1 MITREAVIMAIKA
14 IIVSNIT
21 QSANKYNAQINE
33 FLDKSELIPNFELTH
48 VIATEALK
56 YIKNNKVDVCLFWD
70 KDIYLAKK
78 IAQFGIK
85 VFNNIDAIYYADDK
99 ALTAI
104 KLDEH
109 HVNQP
114 AYFVFP
120 ETFSQNVFAFYD
132 NYRATLL
139 ALNFPLVVKH
149 RHGSFGEQVFLA
161 KDEEQLKDIIRR
173 EGANKLIAQ
182 SYVTK
187 EFGVDYRVNVVGS
200 EVLAI
205 FKRFNKND
213 FRSNIN
219 QGGDFIYIE
228 NPALHETALKAAA
241 AIDADFA
248 GVDIVLDEEDEP
260 FVIEVNSNMRTVTVN
275 KKSKVDITLNILNY
289 IVKNKGA

>member
-1 MITREAVIMAIKA
+1 MVIKA

-33 FLDKSELIPNFELTH
+33 FLDKSKLIPNFELTH

-99 ALTAI
+99 ALTAV

-149 RHGSFGEQVFLA
+149 CHGSFGEQVFLA
-161 KDEEQLKDIIRR
+161 KDEEQLKNIIRR

>member
-1 MITREAVIMAIKA
+1 MITREAVIMVIKA

-33 FLDKSELIPNFELTH
+33 FLDKSKLIPNFELTH

-99 ALTAI
+99 ALTAV

-149 RHGSFGEQVFLA
+149 CHGSFGEQVFLA
-161 KDEEQLKDIIRR
+161 KDEEQLKNIIRR

>member
-1 MITREAVIMAIKA
+1 MAIKA